1 MAESVDLLSV
11 SLQRSIVDVSAQQ
24 AAAALGN
31 HTSQINNFGRAA
43 EWLSKT
49 IVEVDP
55 VQAISIAEANTRFSP
70 ASQVHDQAQGLTSLG
85 ASIQNNQNYIS
96 QGFTQLQTTLEG
108 LRMQM
113 AQMNKA

>member
-11 SLQRSIVDVSAQQ
+11 ALQRSIVDVSAQQ

-49 IVEVDP
+49 IVEIDP
-55 VQAISIAEANTRFSP
+55 VQAISLAEANTRFSP
-70 ASQVHDQAQGLTSLG
+70 ASQVHDQAQGITSLA
-85 ASIQNNQNYIS
+85 ASIQSQNNQIG
-96 QGFTQLQTTLEG
+96 QGFAHLAMLLESI
-108 LRMQM
+108 R
-113 AQMNKA
+113 AQAMSKA